1 MTTDS
6 RQDGGRAGTATRPTV
21 NGSFPTTPCEA
32 TLARLPIPF
41 PRAYRL
47 LDGDLAALLGVE
59 GRVLR
64 QTLRRHL
71 SCFTIDLVFPLT
83 NRHLRAFREQSARPP
98 GWGGARR
105 RPWAFSQPGAI
116 AMAARLQS
124 PVAQRVHAWAVRFA
138 CAPHGNEEPFRLFFA
153 AVHTAWALG
162 AAHGE
167 WDASL
172 LAPGRVI
179 PQPAWMRRYLDQLL
193 DELADDDLG
202 EDSGE
207 AENRGTDGEVV
218 P

>member
-1 MTTDS
+1 MTTES
-6 RQDGGRAGTATRPTV
+6 RQDGDRAGTTTRPTV

-71 SCFTIDLVFPLT
+71 ALFTIDLASPLT
-83 NRHLRAFREQSARPP
+83 NRHLKAFREQSARPP

-116 AMAARLQS
+116 VMASRLQS

-138 CAPHGNEEPFRLFFA
+138 CARHSNGEPFHLFFE

-167 WDASL
+167 WGASL

-193 DELADDDLG
+193 HELADDDLG
-202 EDSGE
+202 SD
-207 AENRGTDGEVV
+207 
-218 P
+218 